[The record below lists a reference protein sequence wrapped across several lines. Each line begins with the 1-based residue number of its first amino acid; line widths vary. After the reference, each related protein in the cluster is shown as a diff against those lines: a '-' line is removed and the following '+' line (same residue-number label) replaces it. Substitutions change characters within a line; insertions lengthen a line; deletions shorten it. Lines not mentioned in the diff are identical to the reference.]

1 MHALLSQLRA
11 VPGVV
16 GCMVSDPEG
25 RLVAQA
31 FPPLFDGSMLL
42 EAARTL
48 ADASAGLETACGPV
62 GMVDLRYADAR
73 IVVKPLSG
81 ASLLFLCA
89 KGMNLQ
95 PLAISAAVA
104 APKLERLLEARAV
117 RAAIADPPVSAEVGK
132 LHELVA
138 RIDAAIARRGLDR
151 YRVRGEIA
159 IRAGFSLDF
168 VDPDT
173 LDEPGEVARLA
184 AAAAA
189 VLGEPV

>member
-1 MHALLSQLRA
+1 
-11 VPGVV
+11 
-16 GCMVSDPEG
+16 
-25 RLVAQA
+25 
-31 FPPLFDGSMLL
+31 
-42 EAARTL
+42 
-48 ADASAGLETACGPV
+48 
-62 GMVDLRYADAR
+62 
-73 IVVKPLSG
+73 
-81 ASLLFLCA
+81 
-89 KGMNLQ
+89 MNLQ